1 MTEKD
6 DPFRGLQR
14 SIFLGVFR
22 QFVAMAVMGAI
33 VGAVLAWLKHR
44 GMPVNLWLAGVVF
57 GLFGLVMIYL
67 ILRVLLPAF
76 IVTSWHPVDPIP
88 MTPERQRAWKYLSDL
103 FLDTELT
110 NDALAGI
117 AKNLAELHL
126 SREEITR
133 IFEHE
138 VAPACIVNMYV
149 VAGEWAAFDE
159 EWLIKR
165 ASKLGPVYERLSG
178 IPVYG
183 PWLIRQLTQPVRE
196 EFELVLS
203 KLAA

>member
-22 QFVAMAVMGAI
+22 QFVAMGLMGAF
-33 VGAVLAWLKHR
+33 VGLVLAWLKHR
-44 GMPVNLWLAGVVF
+44 GMPVNFWLAGVVF
-57 GLFGLVMIYL
+57 LLFGLVL
-67 ILRVLLPAF
+67 AFLFLRVLLPAF

-88 MTPERQRAWKYLSDL
+88 MTPERQKAWKYLSDL
-103 FLDTELT
+103 YLDTELT
-110 NDALAGI
+110 EEALASM
-117 AKNLAELHL
+117 AHNLAELGL
-126 SREEITR
+126 SRTEITR

-183 PWLIRQLTQPVRE
+183 PWLIRQLTAPVRE
-196 EFELVLS
+196 EFDLVIK